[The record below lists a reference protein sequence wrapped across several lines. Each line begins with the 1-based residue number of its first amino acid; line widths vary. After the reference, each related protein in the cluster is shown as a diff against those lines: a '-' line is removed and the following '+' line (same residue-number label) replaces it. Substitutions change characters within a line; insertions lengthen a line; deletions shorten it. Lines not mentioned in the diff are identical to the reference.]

1 MTVSDNVKSWAR
13 SPCLGGLNA
22 IRPCAGEPLQKL
34 GELDGEVDAF
44 ADLACVLGISLVAAE
59 PVELVEQEF
68 EVAGHEVMAKFRIDA
83 RALEIGIGDQSG
95 GAHRQIPSFFSR
107 SMMEGRALRLLAG

>member
-1 MTVSDNVKSWAR
+1 MPVSDKVKGRAR
-13 SPCLGGLNA
+13 PSYSGGLDL
-22 IRPCAGEPLQKL
+22 IRLGAGDPLQQF
-34 GELDGEVDAF
+34 GELDCEVDAF
-44 ADLACVLGISLVAAE
+44 ADLACVLGISLAATQ

-95 GAHRQIPSFFSR
+95 GAHR
-107 SMMEGRALRLLAG
+107 